1 MQTFA
6 LRQDGTA
13 RQAPMRVVHSL
24 RARFKSE
31 DREHSARHPQSTSS
45 RRIDPPALRT
55 AVPQDGTGAPAAAWR
70 GRGHDFGRLSVHAM
84 EPGATAAAAAR
95 DAATR
100 GVDAEAAGDEVV
112 TSNGHP
118 APAPA
123 PGATAPTPPVA
134 KQPASKCQV
143 TAGPTYSPSGSIPV
157 TVTGGRKQAT
167 FKMTAAFGAGAA
179 GGHVPSCCQV
189 RQYIKWDKAFHTW
202 RGGPPHGGFPAA
214 ATHGTWYEDRDSRD
228 KRYGHRS
235 GPHSD
240 PIAGCGDEYK
250 TGGVRDQKNGDRY
263 CGRDTPNGPKA
274 MTGAFDFQLKVVDA
288 CNGDAV
294 KASSTPIT
302 VNW

>member
-6 LRQDGTA
+6 QRQDQTA
-13 RQAPMRVVHSL
+13 RPAPRRVVHFL
-24 RARFKSE
+24 RARFE
-31 DREHSARHPQSTSS
+31 PEGRECSARHPQSTST

-55 AVPQDGTGAPAAAWR
+55 AVPQSGAGAPATAR
-70 GRGHDFGRLSVHAM
+70 GWRGHDFGRLSVLDM
-84 EPGATAAAAAR
+84 EPGTTATAAAR

-100 GVDAEAAGDEVV
+100 CVDGKAAGDQVV
-112 TSNGHP
+112 TSNGH
-118 APAPA
+118 PAPA

-134 KQPASKCQV
+134 KQPVSRCQV

-157 TVTGGRKQAT
+157 TLTGGRKRAT

-202 RGGPPHGGFPAA
+202 RGGPPHGGFPA
-214 ATHGTWYEDRDSRD
+214 TSTQDTWYEDRDSRD

-250 TGGVRDQKNGDRY
+250 TGGVLDQKNGDRY
-263 CGRDTPNGPKA
+263 CGRDTPSGPKA
-274 MTGAFDFQLKVVDA
+274 MTGAFFFQLKVVDA

-294 KASSTPIT
+294 KASSAPIT